1 MKFQSSLV
9 ITCCRC
15 LPLSSIERQI
25 RMLHERSKCRLRLT
39 NGSTGVQSPQ
49 YARELRFCLRLG
61 HSGNRPP
68 CLSSATVLPPL
79 RYPLSSYFSQ
89 TSSLIPFARLDHFF
103 SLRVHGVVFRRWRQ
117 DTAFVFFDPLEEC
130 GSADKLAAAHRDDR
144 EWCDI
149 W

>member
-9 ITCCRC
+9 VTCCRC

-39 NGSTGVQSPQ
+39 NGLTGVQSPQ
-49 YARELRFCLRLG
+49 YTRELRFCLRFG

-79 RYPLSSYFSQ
+79 RYHLSSYFSHP
-89 TSSLIPFARLDHFF
+89 SSLMPFSRLYHFF
-103 SLRVHGVVFRRWRQ
+103 SFR
-117 DTAFVFFDPLEEC
+117 LH
-130 GSADKLAAAHRDDR
+130 S
-144 EWCDI
+144 
-149 W
+149 